1 MMAGDMKSPGS
12 MSVTIKTLLMLIKQ
26 RRFDEAEALAVDFI
40 AQDTDRA
47 GSWTSIPAIEFY
59 LRERF

>member
-1 MMAGDMKSPGS
+1 
-12 MSVTIKTLLMLIKQ
+12 MLIKQ